1 MSQWT
6 LTLNLDNEDDRTM
19 FQRIAHIDSLCSI
32 IWRLMYGME
41 GERLS
46 CVDDME
52 RLARMMEAEGVVI
65 EELWS

>member
-6 LTLNLDNEDDRTM
+6 LTLNLDIEDDRVM

-32 IWRLMYGME
+32 IWRLKYGNE
-41 GERLS
+41 QERLGIK
-46 CVDDME
+46 DMGK
-52 RLARMMEAEGVVI
+52 LYRMEIDEGVVI

>member
-6 LTLNLDNEDDRTM
+6 LTLNLDNEEDRVM

-32 IWRLMYGME
+32 LWRLKYGNE
-41 GERLS
+41 HERL
-46 CVDDME
+46 DAKGLGKLYRME
-52 RLARMMEAEGVVI
+52 LDEGVVI